1 MMSAAMIPGY
11 AANKPARHT
20 AAILGASAAVAS
32 RTYAIIRN
40 LSSRGI

>member
-20 AAILGASAAVAS
+20 AEIPGASAAVAS
-32 RTYAIIRN
+32 GTYAININ
-40 LSSRGI
+40 LSGRGI